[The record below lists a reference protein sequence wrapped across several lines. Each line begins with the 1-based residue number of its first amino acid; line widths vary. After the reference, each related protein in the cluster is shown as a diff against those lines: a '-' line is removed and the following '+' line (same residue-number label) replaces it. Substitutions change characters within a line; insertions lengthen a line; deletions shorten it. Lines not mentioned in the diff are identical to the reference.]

1 MLGAAGLLVEL
12 AALGK
17 TCHVVDGPA
26 VAPVEQ
32 HRRRS
37 VKHAPR
43 HRGQLLQRV
52 AHLRHLPEH
61 PGVVPAQ
68 VIHHRAVVLLVGAP
82 SLAPLEILH
91 RVRPAG
97 HRLQAGQQVRP
108 GPLQLVEGVPVHQAG
123 GALHEHEGLL
133 RLHAPHDRVVEGR
146 GGGGGGKRLHI
157 RVVHGVAVPG
167 DHVQLPGQGVVVQPL
182 VQAHEVGGGGGVR
195 RNIPENLP
203 LKADVVRH
211 VPGGEFLPG
220 QVQTHD
226 AALAV
231 LIGQLH
237 LVEAGVG
244 VAPESRPPGVVQ
256 LVNVV
261 VIPHP
266 QVVPEA
272 VLAQVAA
279 ALAAQLVGNVP
290 QDDPGVMAHGFP
302 QAADDH
308 LRPPPEGR
316 GGQAVIV
323 PHAVVVPH
331 PCPGHPHALGVLRVQ
346 PGRARAGGGG
356 QDGVNAVGIQAIHDL
371 PQPIEMEL
379 VLPGL
384 IGRPG
389 EHA

>member
-17 TCHVVDGPA
+17 ARHVVDGPA

-32 HRRRS
+32 HCRLG
-37 VKHAPR
+37 VNHAAR
-43 HRGQLLQRV
+43 HGGQLLQRL

-68 VIHHRAVVLLVGAP
+68 MVHHRAVVLLVGAAP
-82 SLAPLEILH
+82 LAPLEILH

-97 HRLQAGQQVRP
+97 NRLQAGQHVCA
-108 GPLQLVEGVPVHQAG
+108 GPLQFVEGMPVHQAG
-123 GALHEHEGLL
+123 GALHEHEGPL

-146 GGGGGGKRLHI
+146 GGGGLGERL
-157 RVVHGVAVPG
+157 RVCVVHGVAVPG
-167 DHVQLPGQGVVVQPL
+167 DHVQLPGQGMVVKAL
-182 VQAHEVGGGGGVR
+182 VQAHEIGGGGGVR
-195 RNIPENLP
+195 RDVPENLP

-211 VPGGEFLPG
+211 VPGGELLPR

-261 VIPHP
+261 VIPCP

-279 ALAAQLVGNVP
+279 ALAAQLVGDMP
-290 QDDPGVMAHGFP
+290 
-302 QAADDH
+302 
-308 LRPPPEGR
+308 
-316 GGQAVIV
+316 
-323 PHAVVVPH
+323 
-331 PCPGHPHALGVLRVQ
+331 
-346 PGRARAGGGG
+346 
-356 QDGVNAVGIQAIHDL
+356 
-371 PQPIEMEL
+371 
-379 VLPGL
+379 
-384 IGRPG
+384 
-389 EHA
+389 